1 LLRAYVLAYASRVCF
16 VMGINGMG
24 INVTID
30 PPSWVSIK
38 REKFDRL
45 VLLAAYEINERS
57 GALIDRLEEKN
68 EGQKPK
74 ARKQRRRRG

>member
-1 LLRAYVLAYASRVCF
+1 MS
-16 VMGINGMG
+16 

-57 GALIDRLEEKN
+57 GALIDRLEEHN
-68 EGQKPK
+68 EGRKPK
-74 ARKQRRRRG
+74 AKRKK